1 MLDFLFG
8 ILKGIFKKLI
18 VILVVAAI
26 AFSIWNYYKEKRERK
41 TFIVSFT
48 NVEGLRN
55 GTPVFANGVR
65 VGKVIKIFPLGNSYN
80 IGVKCMITNPDFPS
94 PKHSVTARIM
104 TNYEEGG
111 GKAVEIISMTA
122 GSKDN
127 GVGINPYVT
136 KYSMRLMRDFLQLS
150 KNFGESGLK
159 ALNSN
164 KSGEYGE
171 KIENSV
177 QNTISSIEYGTLKH
191 DIESDIKDLNK
202 KIKKFESK
210 SQKEKDADAKK
221 AMENQLN
228 ALKKTTKTFGT
239 LSDPYKHDTVEDKDE
254 AKAQNRK

>member
-111 GKAVEIISMTA
+111 GKAIEIVSMTA
-122 GSKDN
+122 GVGSKDN

-150 KNFGESGLK
+150 KNFGEQGMK
-159 ALNSN
+159 ALSSN
-164 KSGEYGE
+164 QSGAFGQ
-171 KIENSV
+171 KLENSV
-177 QNTISSIEYGTLKH
+177 QNTITSLEYGTLKH
-191 DIESDIKDLNK
+191 DVESDIKDLNK

-221 AMENQLN
+221 AMENQLA

-239 LSDPYKHDTVEDKDE
+239 LSDPYKHNTTED
-254 AKAQNRK
+254 